1 MGELK
6 DVGRGGIRLTL
17 AHDLP
22 EGEVVQVHF
31 PRKSDS
37 NRPDGRMIIGHV
49 VHSKPDLGRH
59 VVRIAFGWDTAVG
72 TESRPVRKHTKSPSL
87 LRPLSRRL
95 SALVASAWN
104 GR

>member
-1 MGELK
+1 VGELM

-22 EGEVVQVHF
+22 DGEVVQILF

-37 NRPDGRMIIGHV
+37 NRPEGRMIIGHV
-49 VHSKPDLGRH
+49 VQSKSDLGRH
-59 VVRIAFGWDTAVG
+59 IVRIAFGWDTAVG
-72 TESRPVRKHTKSPSL
+72 TESRPVRKDTKSPSL
-87 LRPLSRRL
+87 LRPLSKRL
-95 SALVASAWN
+95 TALVASAWN